1 MKEETQK
8 AYTYL
13 KQEAPEVGREY
24 VQWKMAESW
33 LAAAACIVCACA
45 LAYAANRLWKLKDGL
60 EAFAVFPFIAVIVF
74 TLIAFMRAADFAKC
88 LVAPRIVI
96 IEGIKE
102 IVK

>member
-1 MKEETQK
+1 
-8 AYTYL
+8 
-13 KQEAPEVGREY
+13 
-24 VQWKMAESW
+24 
-33 LAAAACIVCACA
+33 
-45 LAYAANRLWKLKDGL
+45 L

-74 TLIAFMRAADFAKC
+74 TLIAFMRAANFAKC